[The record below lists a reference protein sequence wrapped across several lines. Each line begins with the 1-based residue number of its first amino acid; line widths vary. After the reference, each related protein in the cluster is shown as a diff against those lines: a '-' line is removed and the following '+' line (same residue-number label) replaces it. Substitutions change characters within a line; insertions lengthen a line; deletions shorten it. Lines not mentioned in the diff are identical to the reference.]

1 MSKPSNRKRSVTDSD
16 DSDELKSGT
25 FRRMVNRSVSK
36 FPRIAPAEPGGFSVR
51 VVPAVAGI
59 VTSDAN
65 TTEETDK
72 PPSSIGMINSDE
84 MGSGVAVIPTVRCS
98 EKTGKPL
105 CWQGGRLQSILLHD
119 TFPQPQRVN
128 RGDAQSVSVVGNAT
142 VKPIAAR
149 SSLPGASLF
158 RTSPCSSGR
167 GNRRGSRFKRE
178 SGQRHSSDASSDQE
192 AGNNN
197 LPASNL
203 PTRSHSRKSNR
214 SEAQVQPLLLPL
226 REFHAPTDLSL
237 PILDVTSKYDPFVG
251 INADSKSGDCPTPVT
266 TSGVGQTE
274 DGSTMGN
281 PSSNAAAT
289 TPSGICAA
297 PVRMK
302 SSGGMND
309 IDSLDLRG
317 YRRLNGYQLFVRV
330 NKKMH
335 ESVLTTVAADDTLE
349 PAETQRDLHR
359 KWQAIWSTLPEKTRK
374 EWKTKAKRLMRHTG
388 QGNHSSSQ
396 SSQVG
401 KRFGSSID
409 RCQAEIRKIENQLAR
424 SDCVSTTLV
433 DYAAYFQLLSDS
445 FAAAARSLTGFDGP
459 VSPKSV
465 ETMLLDGLL
474 SCMIPLLALTA
485 EEPLLADT
493 DYTETTCDVD
503 QARYQLRN
511 KIQSLSLQK
520 SDIER
525 EIQSQSEILSMNGG
539 IGLKGSLLDPE
550 GYPRNDIDIVAV
562 RTARNR
568 IIRLNN
574 DHRAVMIA
582 LEDALHQ
589 MHGLLRQVGSDERI
603 EQDMCL
609 DHEHSYSVPPS
620 QTVLAPFL
628 LIDDVRPGSM
638 AEQSGL
644 QVNDIIS
651 RFGSV
656 IADNFSSLQDIS
668 SVLHNTPPQ
677 GTIPVIVHRKSMQNK
692 IYHIELIKPS
702 DASAIGLHVTPLPK
716 P

>member
-1 MSKPSNRKRSVTDSD
+1 MSKPSNRKRSITDSD

-36 FPRIAPAEPGGFSVR
+36 FPRIAPAEPRGFSVR

-59 VTSDAN
+59 VTSDAT

-72 PPSSIGMINSDE
+72 PPFSIDMINSDE

-167 GNRRGSRFKRE
+167 GNRRGSRFNRE
-178 SGQRHSSDASSDQE
+178 PGQRHSSDASSDQE

-197 LPASNL
+197 LPTSNL
-203 PTRSHSRKSNR
+203 PTRSHSRKSN
-214 SEAQVQPLLLPL
+214 
-226 REFHAPTDLSL
+226 
-237 PILDVTSKYDPFVG
+237 PFVG

-274 DGSTMGN
+274 DGSTTGN

-388 QGNHSSSQ
+388 QGNHPGSQ

-401 KRFGSSID
+401 KRFGSSKD

-433 DYAAYFQLLSDS
+433 EYAAYFQLLSDS

-485 EEPLLADT
+485 EEPLLADVP
-493 DYTETTCDVD
+493 DKRDVS
-503 QARYQLRN
+503 RGLRH
-511 KIQSLSLQK
+511 LTY
-520 SDIER
+520 
-525 EIQSQSEILSMNGG
+525 
-539 IGLKGSLLDPE
+539 LLP
-550 GYPRNDIDIVAV
+550 
-562 RTARNR
+562 T
-568 IIRLNN
+568 
-574 DHRAVMIA
+574 
-582 LEDALHQ
+582 
-589 MHGLLRQVGSDERI
+589 
-603 EQDMCL
+603 
-609 DHEHSYSVPPS
+609 
-620 QTVLAPFL
+620 
-628 LIDDVRPGSM
+628 
-638 AEQSGL
+638 
-644 QVNDIIS
+644 
-651 RFGSV
+651 
-656 IADNFSSLQDIS
+656 
-668 SVLHNTPPQ
+668 
-677 GTIPVIVHRKSMQNK
+677 
-692 IYHIELIKPS
+692 
-702 DASAIGLHVTPLPK
+702 
-716 P
+716 

>member
-1 MSKPSNRKRSVTDSD
+1 MLCADGFEVAISRKSFQFSKIIMSKPSNRKRSITDSD

-59 VTSDAN
+59 VTSDAT
-65 TTEETDK
+65 TTEETNK
-72 PPSSIGMINSDE
+72 PPSNIDMINSDE

-119 TFPQPQRVN
+119 TFPQSQRVN

-167 GNRRGSRFKRE
+167 GNRRGSRFNRE
-178 SGQRHSSDASSDQE
+178 PGQRHSSDASSDQE

-197 LPASNL
+197 LPTSNL

-214 SEAQVQPLLLPL
+214 PEAQVQPLLLPL

-237 PILDVTSKYDPFVG
+237 PMLDVTSKYDPFVG

-274 DGSTMGN
+274 DGSTTGN

-388 QGNHSSSQ
+388 QGNHPGSQ

-401 KRFGSSID
+401 KRFGSSKD

-433 DYAAYFQLLSDS
+433 EYAAYFQLLSDS
-445 FAAAARSLTGFDGP
+445 FAAAARSLTGFD
-459 VSPKSV
+459 
-465 ETMLLDGLL
+465 
-474 SCMIPLLALTA
+474 
-485 EEPLLADT
+485 T

-503 QARYQLRN
+503 QARYQLRD

-574 DHRAVMIA
+574 DHRTVMIA

-589 MHGLLRQVGSDERI
+589 MHGLLRQVGSDERV

-656 IADNFSSLQDIS
+656 TADNFSSLQDIS

-677 GTIPVIVHRKSMQNK
+677 GTIPVVVHRKSMQNK
-692 IYHIELIKPS
+692 TYHIELIKPS

-716 P
+716 PWTAAS